1 MELIDLNTPKP
12 PASANMEFSPTLIR
26 GLNECFKKSALQFGS
41 SSIDKESHHSM
52 TPRKPSIGSKR
63 GPGTPL
69 TPLYQE
75 AALSSKRRILG
86 EVNQQKPV
94 FINSL
99 KKEPVIMNNLKDHKL
114 RPLSSR
120 IAPSAVLEAPVADAE
135 EILLE
140 FELRKIIAQRQITI
154 YNELSDFIRLEQ
166 EFGVY
171 PA

>member
-1 MELIDLNTPKP
+1 
-12 PASANMEFSPTLIR
+12 
-26 GLNECFKKSALQFGS
+26 
-41 SSIDKESHHSM
+41 
-52 TPRKPSIGSKR
+52 
-63 GPGTPL
+63 
-69 TPLYQE
+69 
-75 AALSSKRRILG
+75 
-86 EVNQQKPV
+86 
-94 FINSL
+94 
-99 KKEPVIMNNLKDHKL
+99 MNNLKDHKL